1 MFVYNTYMKLIRKK
15 GFTLV
20 EAVVTI
26 GVLTMVVTMTSLV
39 IFNMVNIQK
48 ATAAQYEIN
57 EEIDKAYK
65 VAEEYVSFVSV
76 NNDELRF
83 TYVPNTTTSS
93 LTFSCNEYNF
103 SLKYLDNYISYGCD
117 TSYLGDNDYLKQNKS
132 VELHN
137 VDSLSFN
144 YDNDIKLLVMD
155 ISISGRVSHESF
167 YLRTA

>member
-1 MFVYNTYMKLIRKK
+1 
-15 GFTLV
+15 
-20 EAVVTI
+20 
-26 GVLTMVVTMTSLV
+26 MTSLV

-83 TYVPNTTTSS
+83 NYVYVPNTTSS
-93 LTFSCNEYNF
+93 LTFSCNGYNF

-117 TSYLGDNDYLKQNKS
+117 RLYLGDNDYLKRNKS

-144 YDNDIKLLVMD
+144 FDKDIKLLILD
-155 ISISGRVSHESF
+155 ISISGRISHESF